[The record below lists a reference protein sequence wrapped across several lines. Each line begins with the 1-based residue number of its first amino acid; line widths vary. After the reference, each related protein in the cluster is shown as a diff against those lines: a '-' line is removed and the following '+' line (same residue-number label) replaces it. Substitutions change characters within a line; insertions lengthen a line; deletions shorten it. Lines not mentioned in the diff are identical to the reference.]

1 MPWSLAAGFGVTPS
15 RSDTT
20 SFAGSARL
28 PYWSWIATCTAGA
41 IVSPANA
48 RVGSV
53 RNASRAGTS
62 ATLVAVNVLA
72 GSAPAVAVTVF
83 VPTTLPSVQLPTVVS
98 PAASLVSFAA
108 PSKPPPVAAKLT
120 ITPAT
125 PLPNWSATF
134 TTGAVTA
141 VATVPVCGST
151 DCLTSCVA
159 APASAVAVKVT
170 GEPARPLTDA
180 VAVCVPTAG
189 PSVCVELAIPFTS
202 VRDVAG
208 FIDPP
213 AEPTAQWTGTPWTG
227 RPTAT
232 ESALAS
238 AVPTTPDCPFPALN
252 TML

>member
-1 MPWSLAAGFGVTPS
+1 MARLANDATPLIAATSTVPSSFAPRFGTTPS
-15 RSDTT
+15 PSDTT

-62 ATLVAVNVLA
+62 ATLVALKVLA
-72 GSAPAVAVTVF
+72 GSAPAVAVMVF
-83 VPTTLPSVQLPTVVS
+83 VPTTLPSVQLPALVN
-98 PAASLVSFAA
+98 PAPSLVSFAA
-108 PSKPPPVAAKLT
+108 PSVPPPAAAKST
-120 ITPAT
+120 MIPAT

-134 TTGAVTA
+134 TTGTITA

-159 APASAVAVKVT
+159 APANAVAVKVT
-170 GEPARPLTDA
+170 GEPVRPPTDA
-180 VAVCVPTAG
+180 VAVCVPAPG
-189 PSVCVELAIPFTS
+189 PSMRDEVAMPLMS
-202 VRDVAG
+202 VGDVAG

-213 AEPTAQWTGTPWTG
+213 AGSAAQWTCTPGTG
-227 RPTAT
+227 RPTAFLT
-232 ESALAS
+232 ATA
-238 AVPTTPDCPFPALN
+238 
-252 TML
+252 